1 MATNYPEPVRVFN
14 SGGWVLDEP
23 RLDTVQGASMV
34 LIDED
39 LNVAALR
46 LFGCPVNG
54 VPTPV
59 GVHGTGRFSD
69 LGNPLLA
76 PLQRALEST
85 REHWQTFSETAA
97 RELELRG
104 RIMLDDVYRADQKAA
119 GGGRLL

>member
-1 MATNYPEPVRVFN
+1 
-14 SGGWVLDEP
+14 VLDEP
-23 RLDTVQGASMV
+23 RLDTMQGASMILV
-34 LIDED
+34 DED

-59 GVHGTGRFSD
+59 SAHGTGRFSD

-76 PLQRALEST
+76 HSQRALDST
-85 REHWQTFSETAA
+85 REHWQTFSETVA
-97 RELELRG
+97 RELELRS
-104 RIMLDDVYRADQKAA
+104 RIMLDDVYRADQEAA